1 MQIFVGF
8 LFIILI
14 NIAYVRSS
22 DAFPSAVVQKRDF
35 VAIDT
40 IEFIAIRVHCVPIF
54 ALFYKE
60 IAIPEHIG
68 TFFGIT
74 LNLTAG
80 TMVDIP
86 VTGTALEGHITKWEI
101 IDLFSIYSI
110 HQIAVFISEIPGC
123 ASFDAVIT
131 VVQQVDLIAVE
142 DGTATSVDVYS
153 AAGSLDV
160 TAIP

>member
-22 DAFPSAVVQKRDF
+22 DAFPSAVVEERDF
-35 VAIDT
+35 IAIDT

-54 ALFYKE
+54 ALFDKE
-60 IAIPEHIG
+60 IAIPKHIG

-86 VTGTALEGHITKWEI
+86 VTGTALEGHIAKWEI
-101 IDLFSIYSI
+101 INLFSIYSI

-131 VVQQVDLIAVE
+131 VVQQVDLVAVE
-142 DGTATSVDVYS
+142 DGTSASIDIDG

>member
-14 NIAYVRSS
+14 NIAYVRSA

-40 IEFIAIRVHCVPIF
+40 IDFIAIRVHCVPIF
-54 ALFYKE
+54 ALFDKE

-68 TFFGIT
+68 TFSGIT

-86 VTGTALEGHITKWEI
+86 VTGTALEGHIAKGEI
-101 IDLFSIYSI
+101 IDVFSVYIAYEISVFVGEMPSI
-110 HQIAVFISEIPGC
+110 S
-123 ASFDAVIT
+123 SSNAVIT
-131 VVQQVDLIAVE
+131 IVQQVDLVAVE
-142 DGTATSVDVYS
+142 DRTATSVDVYS
-153 AAGSLDV
+153 AAGSLDITPV
-160 TAIP
+160 P